1 MNNYQY
7 SSDRLCYPRVGC
19 PDEKSRERNSPGTIW
34 GGASQISLIG
44 MHDHESNDWNAYSTF
59 RSDFKPH
66 LAPFANNVHGHE
78 RTRRYLINWNNYPSI
93 GDLNNKSKPA
103 QRVCSFCAI
112 ELRLS
117 RINKYTKDLPNH
129 KHQRRGVGCPTKT
142 PPPLIRLEL
151 LCSDYKTRYCNFP
164 ANTGEWQTREMWNH
178 TSSFSGVF
186 ITDEL
191 PRNGHRVATRPSI
204 AHQLIALVQFPKRQF
219 TTLNN
224 THGLRQEEECLR
236 RHY

>member
-7 SSDRLCYPRVGC
+7 PSDRLCYPRVGC

-112 ELRLS
+112 ELRPS
-117 RINKYTKDLPNH
+117 RIKKYTKDLPNH

-142 PPPLIRLEL
+142 PPLWFDWNCCVRTIRLVIVISL
-151 LCSDYKTRYCNFP
+151 QIP
-164 ANTGEWQTREMWNH
+164 ANGKHEKCE
-178 TSSFSGVF
+178 
-186 ITDEL
+186 IT
-191 PRNGHRVATRPSI
+191 HRR
-204 AHQLIALVQFPKRQF
+204 LV
-219 TTLNN
+219 
-224 THGLRQEEECLR
+224 ECLSR
-236 RHY
+236 TNCPETATELRHVHRSRINRSHWFSFQNDN